1 MTSNA
6 GSSEHGTGSL
16 GFNKSAEQMNED
28 KTMKALSSF
37 LRPEFLGRV
46 DEIVVFKPLGG
57 EVLEKIAALMLEEYR
72 AGMEAKGIA
81 YSYTPEALKA
91 LVAQCQGG
99 KFGARDLRRIIRK
112 QVEDPA
118 ASRIIDGELA
128 MGGSLTV
135 DAEAGSVVLRT

>member
-1 MTSNA
+1 M
-6 GSSEHGTGSL
+6 
-16 GFNKSAEQMNED
+16 
-28 KTMKALSSF
+28 
-37 LRPEFLGRV
+37 
-46 DEIVVFKPLGG
+46 
-57 EVLEKIAALMLEEYR
+57 
-72 AGMEAKGIA
+72 
-81 YSYTPEALKA
+81 
-91 LVAQCQGG
+91 AQCQGG